1 MDDFAR
7 WLVRFQDIDRRY
19 IYLAVAAAL
28 TLPIVLQLRMPQI
41 PTPPTQAAFKAVENV
56 PDEKVVLIAAD
67 FDTGTVGENG
77 PQLRAVLEHL
87 MRRKKKF
94 VILSLIAPQG
104 VTIAELYA
112 RTIGEKYGYK
122 YGRDYVNLGYLP
134 GGAPTL
140 ERMGRSVWETF
151 PTDTKRI
158 PLSELPM
165 MRQVRSAQDIS
176 LVAIFTGSGVLPY
189 YVQTFWAQFKVPLIE
204 GCTGIIVPEL
214 FPYMEAKQLVGILP
228 GLKGAAEY
236 EALLQQNGLGMRG
249 MVAQSVAHALVII
262 LILLG
267 NLGMW
272 LSRRLPAQR
281 L

>member
-1 MDDFAR
+1 MEDFAH

-19 IYLAVAAAL
+19 IYLAVAATL

-77 PQLRAVLEHL
+77 PQLRTVLEHL

-104 VTIAELYA
+104 VTIAELYS

-165 MRQVRSAQDIS
+165 MRQVRSAQDIG
-176 LVAIFTGSGVLPY
+176 LVAIFTGSGVLPS

-214 FPYMEAKQLVGILP
+214 FPYLEAKQLVGILP

-272 LSRRLPAQR
+272 LSRRPSAQR